1 MKLRN
6 LEQIRTL
13 EGKRVLLRLD
23 LNVPLKGDQVDPS
36 GDWRLDRS
44 LPTINY
50 LIKHKAKIIIVAH
63 LGRPDG
69 QRQEKFSLL
78 PVAKSL
84 SKKLGQKI
92 EFWADDFRDYVKDS
106 QSMEFSQIAMLENIR
121 FEPREKKNC
130 KRLAKDLS
138 KLADIYVNDAFG
150 NLHRQDSSMHA
161 ITEYLP
167 AYAGFLIIDEIKHLS
182 QILDAKDGVVIMFGG
197 AKISTK
203 IKLIKKLS
211 VKADKILLGGAL
223 ANTMIKASGYSV
235 GKSLVDD
242 KSLASAK
249 TLLKNNIHLPIDVNV
264 ATSLKVKKYQTKTID
279 NIPKNAMILDIGPA
293 TIKEYESILKS
304 AKLVVW
310 NGPFG
315 YFENKNFVQGSR
327 EIMKYLA
334 KLPAKV
340 IIGGGETVELAKELG
355 FDKKFDFISTGGGA
369 MLTYL
374 GGSKM
379 PSLDR
384 LKIR

>member
-23 LNVPLKGDQVDPS
+23 LNVPLKGDKVDPA
-36 GDWRLDRS
+36 GDWRLDRA
-44 LPTINY
+44 LPTISY
-50 LIKHKAKIIIVAH
+50 LINHQAKVIIVAH
-63 LGRPDG
+63 LGRPEG
-69 QRQEKFSLL
+69 KRQEKFSLL
-78 PVAKSL
+78 QVANAM

-92 EFWADDFRDYVKDS
+92 EFWADNFRGYINDS
-106 QSMEFSQIAMLENIR
+106 QDMANGQVAMLENIR

-138 KLADIYVNDAFG
+138 KLADIYINDAFG
-150 NLHRQDSSMHA
+150 NLHRQDASMYA

-167 AYAGFLIIDEIKHLS
+167 AYAGFLVMDEIKHLS
-182 QILDAKDGVVIMFGG
+182 QVLEAKEGMIMMFGG

-203 IKLIKKLS
+203 IKLIRKLS
-211 VKADKILLGGAL
+211 AKADQVLLGGAL
-223 ANTMIKASGYSV
+223 ANTMIKASGYAV

-242 KSLASAK
+242 NSLASAK
-249 TLLKNNIHLPIDVNV
+249 TLFKTNVHIPLDVNV
-264 ATSLKVKKYQTKTID
+264 TTSLKSKKYQTKTID
-279 NIPKNAMILDIGPA
+279 NIPKNSMILDIGPS
-293 TIKEYESILKS
+293 TVKEYERILKS
-304 AKLVVW
+304 AKLIVW

-327 EIMKYLA
+327 DIMKYIA

-340 IIGGGETVELAKELG
+340 IIGGGETVELAKALG

-369 MLTYL
+369 MLTFL
-374 GGSKM
+374 EGSKM
-379 PSLDR
+379 PSLDK
-384 LKIR
+384 LKER